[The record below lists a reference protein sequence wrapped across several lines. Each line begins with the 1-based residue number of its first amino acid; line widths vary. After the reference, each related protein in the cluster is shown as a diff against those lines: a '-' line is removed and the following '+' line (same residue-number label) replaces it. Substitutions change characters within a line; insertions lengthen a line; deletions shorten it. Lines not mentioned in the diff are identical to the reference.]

1 VVVTSR
7 GLLVFSLSERMVFR
21 KKKGSLVVVFG
32 RLAGDIGG
40 QVLGDGGRLSRV
52 DQEVDLVQGV
62 FAVGALAAVQLVQ
75 IGDIVEVC

>member
-1 VVVTSR
+1 MVVTSR

-21 KKKGSLVVVFG
+21 KKGSLVVVFG